1 MAIAANQVQNFRQTV
16 KALLEAFENAQGAA
30 QTLDYLGGPAF
41 YRTELEKVDA
51 QNVAIYDIT
60 PAQLTQAITA
70 LAAVKTLL
78 EADNQTVGKALARM
92 KD

>member
-1 MAIAANQVQNFRQTV
+1 MARAANQVQNFRQTV

-30 QTLDYLGGPAF
+30 QTLDYLGGSAF
-41 YRTELEKVDA
+41 YR
-51 QNVAIYDIT
+51 
-60 PAQLTQAITA
+60 TA

-92 KD
+92 KG